1 MLVTEELGTKKNWK
15 DLVGKNVAVKEI
27 EHKGCFERERDIL
40 SRLPR
45 SEYLVS
51 FRRNGGSLKTRII
64 NSILLWFF
72 CFVFKKGQV
81 LSFRS
86 EREKVLCRNATR
98 T

>member
-27 EHKGCFERERDIL
+27 EHKGGCERERDIL

-51 FRRNGGSLKTRII
+51 
-64 NSILLWFF
+64 LW
-72 CFVFKKGQV
+72 
-81 LSFRS
+81 
-86 EREKVLCRNATR
+86 
-98 T
+98 

>member
-51 FRRNGGSLKTRII
+51 FR
-64 NSILLWFF
+64 
-72 CFVFKKGQV
+72 
-81 LSFRS
+81 
-86 EREKVLCRNATR
+86 
-98 T
+98 